1 MYTQEQRTIRRPRQR
16 NANNARDEIRPGK
29 PTRACVGLRPNGIM
43 SCVRRCLSEMVL
55 FLLRIRETL
64 EKPRTFADWLQRRTS
79 IQPTSQAVG
88 VCAYDVHPAAP
99 QDLPVAG
106 ERFAVFAGA
115 SIAEQSLAKEPE
127 RRLFDAFSGVAESAN
142 RALSARTLQ
151 SLEDRGPVFWA
162 PTSFLLCDQKTALPD
177 AKAQEVPPD
186 LQYRQPARLRCCRD
200 LVHRLPT
207 EQ

>member
-1 MYTQEQRTIRRPRQR
+1 MYTQEQRKIRRPRQR

-79 IQPTSQAVG
+79 IQPTSRAVG

-115 SIAEQSLAKEPE
+115 SIAEQSLAKEPG
-127 RRLFDAFSGVAESAN
+127 LFDAFSGVAESAN

-151 SLEDRGPVFWA
+151 SLEGRGPVA
-162 PTSFLLCDQKTALPD
+162 PPLFSCATKRPLYLMQKRKKFRRTPVQATCTTAL
-177 AKAQEVPPD
+177 
-186 LQYRQPARLRCCRD
+186 L
-200 LVHRLPT
+200 
-207 EQ
+207 